1 MRVGYSNTSPKM
13 IAKELGLSTGNITY
27 YFPTKEHLLSVIVEM
42 LCDFQWKMLEDE
54 IDRGIGSAVSISLE
68 TMTVASACN
77 ESEIARDFFT
87 ATFQSE
93 MCRNYLR
100 RNHVEQAKKIFAR
113 ECDGWTDE
121 QFHRAELLIMGIQY
135 AAVVPN
141 DADIPLKARLASALD
156 LILSIYNVE
165 EETRKREIE
174 RVLTLDTRKISK
186 RVFQGFVNFV
196 AKTSEHTLQQMSEG
210 SLINNKA
217 AI

>member
-1 MRVGYSNTSPKM
+1 MHVGYSNTSPKM

-42 LCDFQWKMLEDE
+42 LCDFQWRMLQDE
-54 IDRGIGSAVSISLE
+54 TDLGLGSAASICLE
-68 TMTVASACN
+68 TMTVVVACS
-77 ESEIARDFFT
+77 ESDIARDFFT

-93 MCRNYLR
+93 LCRNYLR
-100 RNHVEQAKKIFAR
+100 RNHVERAKKIFAR
-113 ECDGWTDE
+113 ECDGWTDAR
-121 QFHRAELLIMGIQY
+121 FHQTEILIMGIQY

-141 DADIPLKARLASALD
+141 DADIPLKARIASALD

-196 AKTSEHTLQQMSEG
+196 AKTSEQTLQQMSEG
-210 SLINNKA
+210 SLEK
-217 AI
+217 